1 MDRANLA
8 SQLTPKAFNIGAPTS
23 AYMPEK
29 FGDPDVAEGT
39 VRLVEQTVESE
50 GPTEP
55 WTILDKVAEQG
66 VDKNEARKAL
76 RGLKM
81 SNKIVPAGDFTGKIR
96 LVEE

>member
-1 MDRANLA
+1 
-8 SQLTPKAFNIGAPTS
+8 
-23 AYMPEK
+23 MPEK
-29 FGDPDVAEGT
+29 FGDPDVAEDT
-39 VRLVEQTVESE
+39 VRLVEEAAESE

-55 WTILDKVAEQG
+55 WTLLDKVAEQG

>member
-1 MDRANLA
+1 
-8 SQLTPKAFNIGAPTS
+8 
-23 AYMPEK
+23 MPEK
-29 FGDPDVAEGT
+29 FGHPDVAEGT
-39 VRLVEQTVESE
+39 VTLVERTAESE

-55 WTILDKVAEQG
+55 WTILEKVAEEG

-81 SNKIVPAGDFTGKIR
+81 SNKIVPAGDFTGKVR

>member
-1 MDRANLA
+1 
-8 SQLTPKAFNIGAPTS
+8 
-23 AYMPEK
+23 MPEK

-39 VRLVEQTVESE
+39 VKLVEKTAESE

-55 WTILDKVAEQG
+55 WTLLDMVVEQG

-96 LVEE
+96 LVE

>member
-1 MDRANLA
+1 
-8 SQLTPKAFNIGAPTS
+8 
-23 AYMPEK
+23 MPEK

-39 VRLVEQTVESE
+39 VRLVEETAESE

-55 WTILDKVAEQG
+55 WTLLDKVAEQG

>member
-1 MDRANLA
+1 
-8 SQLTPKAFNIGAPTS
+8 
-23 AYMPEK
+23 MPEK
-29 FGDPDVAEGT
+29 FGDPDVTEDT
-39 VRLVEQTVESE
+39 VRLVERIAKSE

-55 WTILDKVAEQG
+55 WTILEKVAEKG

-81 SNKIVPAGDFTGKIR
+81 SHKIVPAGDFTGKVR

>member
-1 MDRANLA
+1 
-8 SQLTPKAFNIGAPTS
+8 
-23 AYMPEK
+23 MPEK
-29 FGDPDVAEGT
+29 FGDPDVSKNT
-39 VRLVEQTVESE
+39 VRLVQEAAESE

-55 WTILDKVAEQG
+55 WTLLDKVAKQEG

-81 SNKIVPAGDFTGKIR
+81 SNKVVPAGDFTGKIR

>member
-1 MDRANLA
+1 MA
-8 SQLTPKAFNIGAPTS
+8 
-23 AYMPEK
+23 EK

-39 VRLVEQTVESE
+39 VSLVEETAESE

-55 WTILDKVAEQG
+55 WTLLDKVAEQG

-81 SNKIVPAGDFTGKIR
+81 SNKIVPADDFTGKIR